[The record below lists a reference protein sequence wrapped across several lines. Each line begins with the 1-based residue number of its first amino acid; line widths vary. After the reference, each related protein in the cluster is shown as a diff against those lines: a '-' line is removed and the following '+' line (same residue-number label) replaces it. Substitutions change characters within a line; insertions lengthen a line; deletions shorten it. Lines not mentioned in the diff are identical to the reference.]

1 MTVDDI
7 LERQRMAT
15 QVSNDDEKK
24 TPVQTGNGGAATSGV
39 TPAATPANET
49 QKGISQADARVNYS
63 TRELVPAQKN
73 IVPQGT
79 SQESARVNYTTPVW
93 ARDDSNDNSSPPY
106 NVVKTVAPTSKTDND
121 GDSYSSS
128 IRRAEANRQSQM
140 SRLVDYLNNQY
151 PEDNETPEER
161 KKRIRRERVAAVM
174 SALGDGISAISNIYF
189 TTRGANSTF
198 NAKDG
203 LVPKWQELYDK
214 RVKERNDKAKDRME
228 ALMQMYNLSK
238 DDLDAV
244 LKLDNNEKENARKD
258 AEQNRKN
265 LLATAQSLRWKA
277 ATETDEARKE
287 YYNTQADLLE
297 RGYTLKEAESAAK
310 VKVLNSQAEK
320 NKAAADKDRRQGT
333 RAWVSPS
340 KSRGGS
346 SGNKYW
352 LQLPDGT
359 TKYYANKTM
368 YETDLDRYYGDGNP
382 NTERSSNSQKI
393 NRKNT
398 KTTGTSSTATQ
409 RATANYNKQRK
420 QAAAAKKTT
429 KYTHTRA
436 LGL

>member
-24 TPVQTGNGGAATSGV
+24 TPVQTGNGGATTSGV

-63 TRELVPAQKN
+63 TRELVPAQQN
-73 IVPQGT
+73 IVPQGK
-79 SQESARVNYTTPVW
+79 SQEYARVNYTTPVW
-93 ARDDSNDNSSPPY
+93 ERDDSNDNSSPTY
-106 NVVKTVAPTSKTDND
+106 NVAEAVAPSSKTDND

-140 SRLVDYLNNQY
+140 ARLVDYLNNQY

-214 RVKERNDKAKDRME
+214 RVKERNDKAKERME

-238 DDLDAV
+238 DDLNSLIAI
-244 LKLDNNEKENARKD
+244 DNNETNKIIKRED
-258 AEQNRKN
+258 QDRKN
-265 LLATAQSLRWKA
+265 RLAQIQALRAEA
-277 ATETDEARKE
+277 ASTKD
-287 YYNTQADLLE
+287 
-297 RGYTLKEAESAAK
+297 
-310 VKVLNSQAEK
+310 
-320 NKAAADKDRRQGT
+320 KAAAFLATTRANLMEAGFSNEQAKLIAQKELLDEQKKETAARADKERRQGT
-333 RAWVSPS
+333 SAWVSPS
-340 KSRGGS
+340 KGRGGS
-346 SGNKYW
+346 SGGKNSEGYTEVITTDYRDKY
-352 LQLPDGT
+352 
-359 TKYYANKTM
+359 
-368 YETDLDRYYGDGNP
+368 DRP
-382 NTERSSNSQKI
+382 RQK
-393 NRKNT
+393 KVT
-398 KTTGTSSTATQ
+398 
-409 RATANYNKQRK
+409 KQRIPNK
-420 QAAAAKKTT
+420 KGNKAASSATSRFLNSLKNKK
-429 KYTHTRA
+429 
-436 LGL
+436 

>member
-15 QVSNDDEKK
+15 QVSNDDEKEK

-63 TRELVPAQKN
+63 TREPVPAQQN
-73 IVPQGT
+73 IVPQGK
-79 SQESARVNYTTPVW
+79 SQEYARVNYTTPVW
-93 ARDDSNDNSSPPY
+93 ERDDSNDSSSTY
-106 NVVKTVAPTSKTDND
+106 NVAKAVAPTSKTDND

-140 SRLVDYLNNQY
+140 ARLVDYLNKQY

-214 RVKERNDKAKDRME
+214 RVKERNDKAKERME

-238 DDLDAV
+238 DDLNSSIAI
-244 LKLDNNEKENARKD
+244 DNNETNKIIKRED
-258 AEQNRKN
+258 QDRKN
-265 LLATAQSLRWKA
+265 KLAQIQELRAEAASTKDEAAAFLATTRANLMQEGFSNEQALKIA
-277 ATETDEARKE
+277 KKKLIDEQTE
-287 YYNTQADLLE
+287 
-297 RGYTLKEAESAAK
+297 AAK
-310 VKVLNSQAEK
+310 AK
-320 NKAAADKDRRQGT
+320 ADKDRRQGT
-333 RAWVSPS
+333 SAWVSPS
-340 KSRGGS
+340 KGRGGS
-346 SGNKYW
+346 SGGNSEGYTEIVTTDYIDKY
-352 LQLPDGT
+352 
-359 TKYYANKTM
+359 
-368 YETDLDRYYGDGNP
+368 DRP
-382 NTERSSNSQKI
+382 RQ
-393 NRKNT
+393 RKVT
-398 KTTGTSSTATQ
+398 
-409 RATANYNKQRK
+409 KQRIPNK
-420 QAAAAKKTT
+420 KGNKAAGSATLKFLNSLKNKK
-429 KYTHTRA
+429 
-436 LGL
+436 

>member
-63 TRELVPAQKN
+63 TRELVPAQQN

-93 ARDDSNDNSSPPY
+93 ERDDSNDSSSTY
-106 NVVKTVAPTSKTDND
+106 NVAKAVAPTSKTDND

-140 SRLVDYLNNQY
+140 ARLVDYLNKQY

-198 NAKDG
+198 NAKEG

-214 RVKERNDKAKDRME
+214 RVKERNDKAKERME

-238 DDLDAV
+238 DDLNSSIAI
-244 LKLDNNEKENARKD
+244 DNNETNKIIKRED
-258 AEQNRKN
+258 QDRKN
-265 LLATAQSLRWKA
+265 RLAQIQALRAEAASTKDEATAFLATTRANLMLEGFSNEQALKIAKKELADAQ
-277 ATETDEARKE
+277 TE
-287 YYNTQADLLE
+287 
-297 RGYTLKEAESAAK
+297 AAK
-310 VKVLNSQAEK
+310 AK
-320 NKAAADKDRRQGT
+320 ADKDRRQGT
-333 RAWVSPS
+333 SAWVSPS

-346 SGNKYW
+346 SGGKNSEGYTEIVTTDYRDKY
-352 LQLPDGT
+352 
-359 TKYYANKTM
+359 
-368 YETDLDRYYGDGNP
+368 DRP
-382 NTERSSNSQKI
+382 RQ
-393 NRKNT
+393 RKVT
-398 KTTGTSSTATQ
+398 
-409 RATANYNKQRK
+409 KQRIPNK
-420 QAAAAKKTT
+420 KGNKAASSATSRFLNSLKNKK
-429 KYTHTRA
+429 
-436 LGL
+436 

>member
-15 QVSNDDEKK
+15 QVSNEDEKK
-24 TPVQTGNGGAATSGV
+24 TPVQTGNGGSATSGV

-63 TRELVPAQKN
+63 TRELVPAQQN

-93 ARDDSNDNSSPPY
+93 ERDDSNDSSSTY
-106 NVVKTVAPTSKTDND
+106 NVAKAVAPTSKTDND

-140 SRLVDYLNNQY
+140 ARLVDYLNKQY

-198 NAKDG
+198 NAKEG

-214 RVKERNDKAKDRME
+214 RVKERNDKAKERME

-258 AEQNRKN
+258 AELNRKI

-297 RGYTLKEAESAAK
+297 RGYTLKESESAAK
-310 VKVLNSQAEK
+310 VKVLNSQTER

-333 RAWVSPS
+333 SAWVSPS

-346 SGNKYW
+346 SGGKNSEGYTEIVTTDYRDKY
-352 LQLPDGT
+352 
-359 TKYYANKTM
+359 
-368 YETDLDRYYGDGNP
+368 DRP
-382 NTERSSNSQKI
+382 RQ
-393 NRKNT
+393 RKVT
-398 KTTGTSSTATQ
+398 
-409 RATANYNKQRK
+409 KQRIPNK
-420 QAAAAKKTT
+420 KGNKAASSATSRFLNSLKNKK
-429 KYTHTRA
+429 
-436 LGL
+436 

>member
-24 TPVQTGNGGAATSGV
+24 TPVQTGNGGAETSGV

-63 TRELVPAQKN
+63 TRELVPAQQN
-73 IVPQGT
+73 IVPQGK
-79 SQESARVNYTTPVW
+79 SQEYARVNYTTPVW
-93 ARDDSNDNSSPPY
+93 ERDDSNDNSSPTY
-106 NVVKTVAPTSKTDND
+106 NVAKAVAPSSKTDND

-140 SRLVDYLNNQY
+140 ARLVDYLNNQY

-214 RVKERNDKAKDRME
+214 RVKERNDKAKERME

-238 DDLDAV
+238 DDLNSLIAI
-244 LKLDNNEKENARKD
+244 DNNETNKIIKRED
-258 AEQNRKN
+258 QDRKN
-265 LLATAQSLRWKA
+265 RLAQIQELRAEAASTKDEATAFLATTRANLMEAGFPSEQALLIAKRKLIDKQ
-277 ATETDEARKE
+277 TEEVEAR
-287 YYNTQADLLE
+287 
-297 RGYTLKEAESAAK
+297 
-310 VKVLNSQAEK
+310 
-320 NKAAADKDRRQGT
+320 ADKERRQGT
-333 RAWVSPS
+333 SAWGSPS

-346 SGNKYW
+346 SGGKNSEGYTEVITTDYKDKY
-352 LQLPDGT
+352 
-359 TKYYANKTM
+359 
-368 YETDLDRYYGDGNP
+368 DRP
-382 NTERSSNSQKI
+382 RQK
-393 NRKNT
+393 KVT
-398 KTTGTSSTATQ
+398 
-409 RATANYNKQRK
+409 KQRIPN
-420 QAAAAKKTT
+420 KKGNKVASSATSRFLNSL
-429 KYTHTRA
+429 KNKK
-436 LGL
+436 

>member
-63 TRELVPAQKN
+63 TRELVPAQQN
-73 IVPQGT
+73 IVPQGK
-79 SQESARVNYTTPVW
+79 SQEDARVNYTTPVW
-93 ARDDSNDNSSPPY
+93 ERDDSNDSSSTY
-106 NVVKTVAPTSKTDND
+106 NVAKAVAPTSKTDND

-140 SRLVDYLNNQY
+140 ARLVDYLNKQY

-214 RVKERNDKAKDRME
+214 RVKERNDKAKERME

-238 DDLDAV
+238 DDLNSSIAI
-244 LKLDNNEKENARKD
+244 DNNETNKIIKRED
-258 AEQNRKN
+258 QDRKN
-265 LLATAQSLRWKA
+265 RLAQIQELRAEAASTKDEATAFLATTRANLMQEGFSNEQALKIAKKKLTDAQTE
-277 ATETDEARKE
+277 ATE
-287 YYNTQADLLE
+287 
-297 RGYTLKEAESAAK
+297 AK
-310 VKVLNSQAEK
+310 
-320 NKAAADKDRRQGT
+320 ADKDRRQGT
-333 RAWVSPS
+333 SAWVSPS

-346 SGNKYW
+346 SGGKNSEGYTEIVTTDYRDKY
-352 LQLPDGT
+352 
-359 TKYYANKTM
+359 
-368 YETDLDRYYGDGNP
+368 DRP
-382 NTERSSNSQKI
+382 RQK
-393 NRKNT
+393 KVT
-398 KTTGTSSTATQ
+398 
-409 RATANYNKQRK
+409 KQRIPNK
-420 QAAAAKKTT
+420 KGGKAASSATLRFLNSLKNKK
-429 KYTHTRA
+429 
-436 LGL
+436 

>member
-106 NVVKTVAPTSKTDND
+106 NVVKTDND

-287 YYNTQADLLE
+287 YYNTLADLLE
-297 RGYTLKEAESAAK
+297 RGYSLKEAESAAK

-333 RAWVSPS
+333 SAWVSPS

-346 SGNKYW
+346 GGGKNSEGYTEVVTTDYRDKYDRPRQKKVTKQRYPNKKGNK
-352 LQLPDGT
+352 
-359 TKYYANKTM
+359 AA
-368 YETDLDRYYGDGNP
+368 
-382 NTERSSNSQKI
+382 SSAISRFLNSL
-393 NRKNT
+393 
-398 KTTGTSSTATQ
+398 
-409 RATANYNKQRK
+409 
-420 QAAAAKKTT
+420 KK
-429 KYTHTRA
+429 
-436 LGL
+436 

>member
-63 TRELVPAQKN
+63 TRELVPAQQN

-93 ARDDSNDNSSPPY
+93 ERDDSNDSSSTY
-106 NVVKTVAPTSKTDND
+106 NVAKAVAPTSKTDND

-140 SRLVDYLNNQY
+140 ARLVDYLNKQY

-214 RVKERNDKAKDRME
+214 RVKERNDKAKERME

-238 DDLDAV
+238 DDLNSSIAI
-244 LKLDNNEKENARKD
+244 DNNETNKIIKRED
-258 AEQNRKN
+258 QDRKN
-265 LLATAQSLRWKA
+265 RLAQIQALRAEAASTKDKSAAFLATTRANLMLEGFSNEQALKIAKKKLIDEQTKETA
-277 ATETDEARKE
+277 AR
-287 YYNTQADLLE
+287 
-297 RGYTLKEAESAAK
+297 
-310 VKVLNSQAEK
+310 AEK
-320 NKAAADKDRRQGT
+320 ERRQGT
-333 RAWVSPS
+333 SAWVSPS
-340 KSRGGS
+340 KGRGGS
-346 SGNKYW
+346 SGGKNSEGYTEIVTTDYRDKY
-352 LQLPDGT
+352 
-359 TKYYANKTM
+359 
-368 YETDLDRYYGDGNP
+368 DRP
-382 NTERSSNSQKI
+382 RQ
-393 NRKNT
+393 RKVT
-398 KTTGTSSTATQ
+398 
-409 RATANYNKQRK
+409 KQRIPNK
-420 QAAAAKKTT
+420 KGNKAASSATLRFLNSLKNKK
-429 KYTHTRA
+429 
-436 LGL
+436 